1 MLNQIIIMGRLTA
14 DPDCRTTQ
22 SGTALA
28 KFSLAVERDYGG
40 QENEKVTDFFDVD
53 AWRQT
58 ADFVQKY
65 FHKGMLVAVTGS
77 MRRDSYND
85 KNGDKRYTWSVQA
98 QHVYFGEPKKSLD
111 VTYSQPQ
118 NGYQLPGYQNP
129 PQYGQAPQG
138 YQQPQQGQYQQQG
151 YQTPSQYGQ
160 APQGYQQPPQYAQT
174 PQGGYQQQPY
184 QGQQTMMGGYAPQQ
198 SMPYAAG
205 YQSGDF
211 QPINDGDLP
220 F

>member
-1 MLNQIIIMGRLTA
+1 MLNQIVIMGRLTA
-14 DPDCRTTQ
+14 DPDYRTTQ

-28 KFSLAVERDYGG
+28 KFSIAVERDYGG

-58 ADFVQKY
+58 ADFVSKY
-65 FHKGMLVAVTGS
+65 FHKGMLVVAVGS
-77 MRRDSYND
+77 MQRSSYTD
-85 KNGDKRYTWSVQA
+85 KDGNKRYTWSVQA

-118 NGYQLPGYQNP
+118 NGYQQPGYQNP

-151 YQTPSQYGQ
+151 YQNP
-160 APQGYQQPPQYAQT
+160 PQYQQP

-184 QGQQTMMGGYAPQQ
+184 QGQQTMMGGYAPQPL
-198 SMPYAAG
+198 PYSAPP
-205 YQSGDF
+205 YD
-211 QPINDGDLP
+211 DGDLP

>member
-138 YQQPQQGQYQQQG
+138 YQQP
-151 YQTPSQYGQ
+151 
-160 APQGYQQPPQYAQT
+160 PQYAQT

-184 QGQQTMMGGYAPQQ
+184 QGQQTIMNGYLPQQ